1 LGEADE
7 GARSGGGRIR
17 GWLVL
22 GQRYLEQEREQQL
35 VRYLP
40 LVKYL
45 AMRILSRLPSHV
57 ELDDL
62 INYGIIGLMDAVDK
76 FDRSRGVKF
85 KTYAELRIRGSILDG
100 LRELD
105 WVPRSYRRRQREL
118 ERAYRKLESE
128 LGRSA
133 TDEEVAAELQ
143 IGLEDYF
150 TLLDDLKGVQIG
162 SIEAISRE
170 GEENL
175 VEYIPD
181 REENTPTYIMEKLE
195 LQEVLATGIDKLPEK
210 ERLVLSLYYYEGLTM
225 KEVGAVLGITE
236 SRVSQLHSKAVLRL
250 RGRLKSKLGES

>member
-1 LGEADE
+1 MLGE
-7 GARSGGGRIR
+7 
-17 GWLVL
+17 
-22 GQRYLEQEREQQL
+22 QYLEQQREQQI
-35 VRYLP
+35 VNYLP
-40 LVKYL
+40 LVKYI
-45 AMRILSRLPSHV
+45 AMRILNRLPSHV

-76 FDRSRGVKF
+76 FDKSRGVKF
-85 KTYAELRIRGSILDG
+85 KTYAELRIRGAILDG

-133 TDEEVAAELQ
+133 TDEEVATELQ
-143 IGLEDYF
+143 IGLKAF
-150 TLLDDLKGVQIG
+150 HSLLDNLRGIQIG
-162 SIEAISRE
+162 SMDAVTKD

-181 REENTPTYIMEKLE
+181 RKENSPSFIMEKLE
-195 LQEVLATGIDKLPEK
+195 LQRLLASGIDKLPEK

-250 RGRLKSKLGES
+250 RGRMEADLSGK